1 MHPSLHARLRPH
13 APAIVQA
20 DGTVTATFADLER
33 RSNQGAQLFRRL
45 GLEAGAGIALLLENH
60 PRYLEVCWA
69 AQRSGLVYTPIST
82 QLQPD
87 EIAHILT
94 DCGARLLVTSAA
106 MLAAGKIPGAIA
118 VPHRFAVDGPAD
130 GFASWPDALAACP
143 AEPIG
148 DEAAGADMPYTSGT
162 TGRPKGVRPAAIG
175 GPIDAATPS
184 LLMARDRYGF
194 AADTRFLCPVPL
206 YHAAP
211 LRNCMRAQSWGGAV
225 VLQAKFAPEPA
236 LAAIERCRITHSLWV
251 PTLFVRLLGLADEV
265 RAAYDLS
272 THRVA
277 IHTAAPC
284 PPDVKRR
291 MIAWWGPILHEYYGG
306 SEGIGMTSIDSRD
319 WLARPG
325 SVGRAEVGRIVILDE
340 AGAELPPGAV
350 GLVCFADGPAFRY
363 HSDPAKTAAAH
374 PRPGCATMGDL
385 GYVDADGFLHLLD
398 RKDFM
403 IISGGVNIYPQEAE
417 NVLLGHHAV
426 VDAAVIGVPDPE
438 FGETVKAV
446 VQPLDLTAAGPAL
459 AAELIA
465 YCRARLA
472 HLKCPRSVDFVAE
485 LPRQPNGKLL
495 KRLIRDRY
503 WHRPSGA

>member
-1 MHPSLHARLRPH
+1 MHPSLHARLRPD

-20 DGTVTATFADLER
+20 DGTVVATFADLER

-60 PRYLEVCWA
+60 PRYLEICWA
-69 AQRSGLVYTPIST
+69 AQRAGLVYTPIST
-82 QLQPD
+82 QLQAD
-87 EIAHILT
+87 EIAHILD
-94 DCGARLLVTSAA
+94 DCGARLLMTSAA
-106 MLAAGKIPGAIA
+106 MLAAGKVSDAIA
-118 VPHRFAVDGPAD
+118 VEHRFAVDGATV
-130 GFASWPDALAACP
+130 GFASWPDAVAACP

-148 DEAAGADMPYTSGT
+148 DECAGADMPYTSGT
-162 TGRPKGVRPAAIG
+162 TGRPKGVRPLALG
-175 GPIDAATPS
+175 GPIDAATPT
-184 LLMARDRYGF
+184 LVMARDRYGF
-194 AADTRFLCPVPL
+194 GADTRFLCAVPL

-211 LRNCMRAQSWGGAV
+211 LRNCMRVQSWGGAV
-225 VLQAKFAPEPA
+225 VLQAKFAAEPA

-251 PTLFVRLLGLADEV
+251 PTLFVRLLGLPDEV

-284 PPDVKRR
+284 PPEVKRR

-325 SVGRAEVGRIVILDE
+325 SVGRAEVGRIVVLDE
-340 AGAELPPGAV
+340 DGAELPAGAT

-363 HSDPAKTAAAH
+363 HNDPAKTAAAH
-374 PRPGCATMGDL
+374 PRPGCATMGDI
-385 GYVDADGFLHLLD
+385 GYVDAEGFLYLVD

-417 NVLLGHHAV
+417 NVLLGHPAV
-426 VDAAVIGVPDPE
+426 LDAAVIGVPDPE
-438 FGETVKAV
+438 FGEAVKAV
-446 VQPLDLTAAGPAL
+446 VQPSATAGAGAAL
-459 AAELIA
+459 AEELIA
-465 YCRARLA
+465 YCREHLA
-472 HLKCPRSVDFVAE
+472 HLKCPRTVDFVAE

-503 WHRPSGA
+503 WNRSAGT

>member
-1 MHPSLHARLRPH
+1 MHPSQHAKSRPD
-13 APAIVQA
+13 APAIVWA
-20 DGTVTATFADLER
+20 DGTVTATFGDLER
-33 RSNQGAQLFRRL
+33 RSNQGARLFRRL
-45 GLEAGAGIALLLENH
+45 GLEAGAGIALLIENH
-60 PRYLEVCWA
+60 PGYLEVCWA
-69 AQRSGLVYTPIST
+69 AQRAGLVFTPIST

-87 EIAHILT
+87 EIAHILG
-94 DCGARLLVTSAA
+94 DCGARLLVTSMG
-106 MLAAGKIPGAIA
+106 MLAAGKLAGSMA
-118 VPHRFAVDGPAD
+118 VGHRFLIDGRTD
-130 GFASWPDALAACP
+130 GFDSWAEALAACP
-143 AEPIG
+143 AAPID

-162 TGRPKGVRPAAIG
+162 TGRPKGVRPAALG
-175 GPIDAATPS
+175 GPIDAATPT
-184 LLMARDRYGF
+184 LVMARDRYGF
-194 AADTRFLCPVPL
+194 GPDTRFLCPVPL

-225 VLQAKFAPEPA
+225 VLLAKFAAEPA

-251 PTLFVRLLGLADEV
+251 PTMFVRLLGLPEEV
-265 RAAYDLS
+265 RSTYDLS

-284 PPDVKRR
+284 PPEVKRR

-340 AGAELPPGAV
+340 EGAELPPGAT

-363 HSDPAKTAAAH
+363 HNDAAKTAAAH
-374 PRPGCATMGDL
+374 PRPGCATMGDI
-385 GYVDADGFLHLLD
+385 GYVDAEGFLYLLD

-417 NVLLGHHAV
+417 NVLLGHPAV
-426 VDAAVIGVPDPE
+426 LDAAVIGVPDPE
-438 FGETVKAV
+438 FGEAVKAV
-446 VQPLDLTAAGPAL
+446 VQASAEAGAGPAL

-465 YCRARLA
+465 YCRERLA